1 MWKDNFF
8 IVIIYRKIYRMIDTD
23 IEAIIRQ
30 KDRQSWSTIDLASLT
45 KESEFV
51 NQYYSYMDFDP

>member
-30 KDRQSWSTIDLASLT
+30 KDRQSWSTTDLASLT

>member
-1 MWKDNFF
+1 
-8 IVIIYRKIYRMIDTD
+8 MIDTD

-30 KDRQSWSTIDLASLT
+30 KDRQSWSTIDLASLI